1 MSWYFQLPIKIK
13 LLISFA
19 LIMILT
25 IIISIFAIQSMRSS
39 QEVATYINRTLN
51 DQYQPVA
58 RMSTAMIAVQRETDL
73 FIAKVDQAVQSGA
86 KLDSSVDADLRASMQ
101 ELAAAASAL
110 NNDQFPQQIAFLK
123 KSASDINS
131 IYQNDITPMLRAGQY
146 HEGMLKFQMDVP
158 KYFSPVYTS
167 LDEIRT
173 AQLNDVIHQSGVLTD
188 NTGLYGVVTLT
199 LISLVVAI
207 TIAMLSARY
216 IKNAL
221 ALAMQNLTYLE
232 QYDFS
237 KEAHSPY
244 QDEFGQLNNTVE
256 DLRQKLREVIS
267 IIANITD
274 NVSSAMTSA
283 QDSTTR
289 LSKNASESESRT
301 ISIAAATDEMVATT
315 QDIAKNCETA
325 ANLAQD
331 TSNKTNE
338 GKGKAQ
344 ESINMIHQQ
353 VQQTQE
359 NSKQIDA
366 MINQSRSIA
375 SIVDTINEISAQT
388 NLLAL
393 NAAIEAARAGD
404 AGRGFAVV
412 ADEVRALANRTGSS
426 TNEIAQKISLIEQDA
441 NGATESMN
449 RALSGISDLAD
460 DTAGLESV
468 LNEIFE
474 HVEKVAAQITQ
485 IATAAEEQTTATNEI
500 SANMQNL
507 TNSSREVAQIATETQ
522 KDIDITSGELAR
534 LVKTMSA
541 FKLQ

>member
-110 NNDQFPQQIAFLK
+110 ENDQFPQQIAFLK

-474 HVEKVAAQITQ
+474 HVEKQTRSPLTCKTSPIAAVRWRRLQRRRKR
-485 IATAAEEQTTATNEI
+485 I
-500 SANMQNL
+500 SISPQVSSPV
-507 TNSSREVAQIATETQ
+507 SSRP
-522 KDIDITSGELAR
+522 
-534 LVKTMSA
+534 
-541 FKLQ
+541 